1 MALTTVV
8 KGVIEAWWA
17 DISSLVSPQDGSGN
31 TALGP
36 VRAQITASIPV
47 TGSVQKGTAGA
58 AAPDQTLKQFH
69 AADGGLSIA
78 SGATAA
84 LYTVTAGKTF
94 YVTDIQITANTAT
107 QFEAKLQ
114 AAGTTQWNSNVKGDT
129 APIDLPGIETQPQ
142 FAGGQAVTLVFP
154 ATSATNAWYYI
165 AGYEQ

>member
-8 KGVIEAWWA
+8 KGAIEQWWT
-17 DISSLVSPQDGSGN
+17 DITSLVTNAAGD
-31 TALGP
+31 T
-36 VRAQITASIPV
+36 VRAQVTAAVPL
-47 TGSVQKGTAGA
+47 TGSVTKGTAGA
-58 AAPDQTLKQFH
+58 AAPDQTLKIFH
-69 AADGGLSIA
+69 AVDGGLSIA

-114 AAGTTQWNSNVKGDT
+114 AAGVTQWNANVKGDT
-129 APIDLPGIETQPQ
+129 APIDLPGLETQPQ
-142 FAGGQAVTLVFP
+142 FASGQAVTLVLGT
-154 ATSATNAWYYI
+154 AAATNAWYYI